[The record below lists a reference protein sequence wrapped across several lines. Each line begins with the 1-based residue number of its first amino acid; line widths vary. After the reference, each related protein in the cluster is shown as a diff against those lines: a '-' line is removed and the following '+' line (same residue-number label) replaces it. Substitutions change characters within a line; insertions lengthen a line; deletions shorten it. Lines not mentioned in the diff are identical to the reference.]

1 MQGGDK
7 PKGSRVVG
15 DKKKKKPVEKPKE
28 PEPEPEP
35 KPEPAPE
42 PAPETKDDVKDN
54 WEAESD
60 KDVKDDW
67 EAESEDDVKDDW
79 EAESEEEKPAP
90 PPAKVDAKP
99 EAKTDVKAEAKTAAR
114 ADTKAPA
121 KAQESDDSDDDSDGE
136 ELTTAQ
142 RMALERR
149 QNADKRRK
157 ERTEQALAARS
168 ADNLR
173 SPICCILGHV
183 DTGKTKLLD
192 KVRQTSVQE
201 GEAGGITQQIGA
213 TYFPVEALKE
223 KTFVLNKGDY
233 DFKIP
238 GLLIIDTPGHESF
251 TNLRSRGSSLCNIA
265 ILVVDIMHG
274 LEAQTL
280 ESIRLLRDRKTP
292 FIVALNKVD
301 RLYDWKAT
309 PNNAFQDSLA
319 QQSRGTQA
327 EFEERVEKTKLAFAE
342 QGLNA
347 ELYYRNKNMSRYVS
361 LVPTSA
367 ISGEGVPDLLQLLTT
382 LTQTRMSSSLMYLSE
397 LECTVLEVKVVEGLG
412 TTLDVVL
419 SNGVLHEGDRIVVC
433 GLNGPI
439 VTQVRALLTPQ
450 PLKEM
455 RIKSAYI
462 HHKEVRASL
471 GVKIVAPELDKA
483 VSGSRLPVS
492 YTHLTLPT
500 ICSV

>member
-1 MQGGDK
+1 
-7 PKGSRVVG
+7 
-15 DKKKKKPVEKPKE
+15 
-28 PEPEPEP
+28 
-35 KPEPAPE
+35 
-42 PAPETKDDVKDN
+42 
-54 WEAESD
+54 
-60 KDVKDDW
+60 
-67 EAESEDDVKDDW
+67 
-79 EAESEEEKPAP
+79 
-90 PPAKVDAKP
+90 
-99 EAKTDVKAEAKTAAR
+99 
-114 ADTKAPA
+114 
-121 KAQESDDSDDDSDGE
+121 
-136 ELTTAQ
+136 
-142 RMALERR
+142 
-149 QNADKRRK
+149 
-157 ERTEQALAARS
+157 
-168 ADNLR
+168 
-173 SPICCILGHV
+173 
-183 DTGKTKLLD
+183 
-192 KVRQTSVQE
+192 
-201 GEAGGITQQIGA
+201 
-213 TYFPVEALKE
+213 
-223 KTFVLNKGDY
+223 
-233 DFKIP
+233 
-238 GLLIIDTPGHESF
+238 
-251 TNLRSRGSSLCNIA
+251 
-265 ILVVDIMHG
+265 MHG

-483 VSGSRLPVS
+483 VSGSRLLVVQNDDEEESLREEVMSDLTTLLNSVDKSGRGVCVQASTLGSLEALLEFLRVSKIPVS
-492 YTHLTLPT
+492 GINIGPVYKRDVMRCATMLEKAKELAVILCFDVPVDKEAERLAEEIGVKLFTANIIYHLFDSFMAYSAEIVESKKKDAATTAVWPCRLRT
-500 ICSV
+500 IAAFAKRDPIILGCDILDGSLRIGTPLCVVKTDPATRKREVIPIGRVTSLEINHKPRDVVLKKDVGAGVAVRIEPGLNESPKMFGRHLDEKDEIYSLISRASIDALKEHFWEGVSIEEKRLIKNLKALLDIP